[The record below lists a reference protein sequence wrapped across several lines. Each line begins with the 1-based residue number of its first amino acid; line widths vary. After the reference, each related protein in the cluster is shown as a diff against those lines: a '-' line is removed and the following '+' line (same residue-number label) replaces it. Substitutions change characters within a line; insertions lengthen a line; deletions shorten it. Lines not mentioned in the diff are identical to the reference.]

1 MQGRAVEMGRLLC
14 WYCKEAV
21 LTGNKWGFVLLTSKS
36 CTMLMLP
43 SSITDVLGI
52 IMDLEHNAD
61 AGDIRKLHINVFLS
75 GFNTSVKYVR
85 VGIFG
90 VCVLSC
96 LQYQLHWVG
105 DCSGMIVHLSH

>member
-36 CTMLMLP
+36 CTMLP

-52 IMDLEHNAD
+52 IMDFEDNAED
-61 AGDIRKLHINVFLS
+61 MRKLHIHMFLS
-75 GFNTSVKYVR
+75 RFNTNVKYVR

-90 VCVLSC
+90 VCPQLSPVLIT
-96 LQYQLHWVG
+96 LGW
-105 DCSGMIVHLSH
+105 